1 MRKKSINEIVSEAL
15 KFYMGDRWNQS
26 TLGVKAGV
34 SPGTVK
40 NCLAPDLRVRSA
52 TGKEPSVKLT
62 ELDHIAAALSIPI
75 ADLVTDMTPDERA
88 KSLQRR
94 AGDFVA
100 EHGRMPDWYQEPP
113 PPNGISKPPRKA
125 A

>member
-15 KFYMGDRWNQS
+15 KFYMGNLWNQS
-26 TLGVKAGV
+26 TLGAKAGV
-34 SPGTVK
+34 APGTVK

-62 ELDHIAAALSIPI
+62 ELDRIAAALSIPI

-88 KSLQRR
+88 KSLKRR

-113 PPNGISKPPRKA
+113 SPNGISKQPRKA